1 MIGLLLMV
9 LILSALLG
17 GGVYALLT
25 MCRNEEK
32 EDGDDI
38 N

>member
-1 MIGLLLMV
+1 MV

-17 GGVYALLT
+17 GGAYALLT
-25 MCRNEEK
+25 MYRNEDK